1 MAYWIR
7 KAEKV
12 VGPLSREDVEAR
24 LRSRDLGSLDEV
36 STDRK
41 EWIKF
46 WKSEFWKRPQPVARE
61 PESRP
66 RKAGGFVHP
75 RSRLSPERLRATTPP
90 EATRDYSVFLEPE
103 SPVEPTIE
111 PPPIPEDRWDSGT
124 FSTQNEQTY
133 MSADESRPVP
143 QENGFSS
150 PGSDVSSQ
158 GGGNYL
164 LAGMAA
170 VVVFGIVFALV
181 YWLVSETGAKMN
193 RGIALAP
200 FLSAGAVWK
209 ALRRGGK

>member
-7 KAEKV
+7 KSGQV

-61 PESRP
+61 PESRL

-75 RSRLSPERLRATTPP
+75 RSRLSSEQLRAKTPP
-90 EATRDYSVFLEPE
+90 VTTRGQSVLIGPEP
-103 SPVEPTIE
+103 SAEPRIE
-111 PPPIPEDRWDSGT
+111 PPPLPENQWNSGT
-124 FSTQNEQTY
+124 FSTRGEQPPTN
-133 MSADESRPVP
+133 ADESRQVSA
-143 QENGFSS
+143 EEGFKPSESDTSS
-150 PGSDVSSQ
+150 K
-158 GGGNYL
+158 GGGNAFM
-164 LAGMAA
+164 AGIAA

-181 YWLVSETGAKMN
+181 GLLVSETGARMN
-193 RGIALAP
+193 RGFALAP

-209 ALRRGGK
+209 AVRKRGK